1 MSSSSPTPPPPDDGD
16 APADY
21 GWHLGVLVRAYQSSV
36 TAALEDVPHRLRGY
50 WTLREVARGTQPT
63 QLALATHLGIDKTVM
78 TYLIDDLAK
87 EGLVDR
93 RPLPSDRRVRKI
105 VATAEGELLLAA
117 VARRVHTA
125 EESVLGALDS
135 RECAAFRTLLRKV
148 ACTAQAVDQEV
159 DPCRSADAFTG
170 EDPPADTTQ

>member
-1 MSSSSPTPPPPDDGD
+1 MISPSPAPRPLDDED
-16 APADY
+16 ANADF
-21 GWHLGVLVRAYQSSV
+21 GWHLGALARADQSSV
-36 TAALEDVPHRLRGY
+36 TAALGDVPHRL
-50 WTLREVARGTQPT
+50 Q
-63 QLALATHLGIDKTVM
+63 
-78 TYLIDDLAK
+78 
-87 EGLVDR
+87 GLVDR
-93 RPLPSDRRVRKI
+93 RPIPTDRRVRKI
-105 VATAEGELLLAA
+105 VATAEGEWLLAA

-170 EDPPADTTQ
+170 EDPPVDTTR

>member
-1 MSSSSPTPPPPDDGD
+1 MSSYAPLPRPLDDED
-16 APADY
+16 ADF

-36 TAALEDVPHRLRGY
+36 TAALGDVPHRLRGY
-50 WTLREVARGTQPT
+50 RVLREVTRGAQPT
-63 QLALATHLGIDKTVM
+63 QLALATHLGIDKSVM
-78 TYLIDDLAK
+78 TYLIDDLAE

-93 RPLPSDRRVRKI
+93 RPIPTDRRVRKI

-117 VARRVHTA
+117 VDRRVHTA

-135 RECAAFRTLLRKV
+135 RECAVFRTLLRKV

-170 EDPPADTTQ
+170 EDPPVDTTP